1 MQKIKKI
8 HGVDPE
14 KNASQTNG
22 QKDGQM
28 NRKNQWQIFK
38 KKNCF
43 GVIFAPAF
51 KCQRYRLAVKPK
63 LIQSIS

>member
-14 KNASQTNG
+14 KNAFQTNG

-28 NRKNQWQIFK
+28 NRKNQ
-38 KKNCF
+38 
-43 GVIFAPAF
+43 
-51 KCQRYRLAVKPK
+51 
-63 LIQSIS
+63 

>member
-28 NRKNQWQIFK
+28 NRKNQ
-38 KKNCF
+38 
-43 GVIFAPAF
+43 
-51 KCQRYRLAVKPK
+51 
-63 LIQSIS
+63 

>member
-28 NRKNQWQIFK
+28 NRKNQLQIFK
-38 KKNCF
+38 KKTVLESFLPQHLN
-43 GVIFAPAF
+43 
-51 KCQRYRLAVKPK
+51 VKDTDWP
-63 LIQSIS
+63 